1 MTMDFETGFCKGKRT
16 AMEFF
21 AIWLKEHAATARSAI
36 EDEIPPER
44 VLHRTLESME
54 VLKNCLDEKLEKE
67 PEILSGHSHA

>member
-36 EDEIPPER
+36 QDEIAPER

-54 VLKNCLDEKLEKE
+54 VLENCLEEKLKDT
-67 PEILSGHSHA
+67 PEILSGHSRQ